1 VQIYIYIIIYIITYI
16 YIYYIYIYLR
26 YTKMQ
31 PPPQVLLQ
39 SYAVTHLVLCGRP
52 DKDDHVSHAQL
63 ALQGGSTELHLAPLV
78 PEDPTRLGSQAEDGR
93 VEAKM
98 RCFTC
103 KNVGIEWDL

>member
-1 VQIYIYIIIYIITYI
+1 
-16 YIYYIYIYLR
+16 
-26 YTKMQ
+26 MQ

-98 RCFTC
+98 RWFTC